1 MSHKYLKWKGKKI
14 LIFKRKGDMLRDD
27 LDIGLADKNFKSAKL
42 CSRLKKLNSNGESQR
57 NGMHGEKTEKQTLK
71 N

>member
-1 MSHKYLKWKGKKI
+1 
-14 LIFKRKGDMLRDD
+14 MLRDD

-57 NGMHGEKTEKQTLK
+57 NGMHGEKTGKQTLK